1 MENVFKGTKIETLI
15 RQKINQI
22 VKENEDR
29 CEVGYTVSEQA
40 TKFLSTLIDQ
50 YNINKVDLANF
61 VYQFIATQKF
71 NNNISTKFAI
81 FNYNGDAKII
91 ELNRPIQ
98 KIVVEESYGDEIVTV
113 TYKDGTIE
121 KFDSDPTR
129 YWNDDCFCVDIREGD
144 DVKEWLQ
151 ERVV

>member
-1 MENVFKGTKIETLI
+1 MENVFEDTKIETLV

-22 VKENEDR
+22 VEKNEDPY
-29 CEVGYTVSEQA
+29 EVGCTVSEIA

-50 YNINKVDLANF
+50 YNINKVDLANI
-61 VYQFIATQKF
+61 VYQFIATQRF
-71 NNNISTKFAI
+71 NNNISTNFAI

-121 KFDSDPTR
+121 KFDSDPER
-129 YWNDDCFCVDIREGD
+129 CFNDECFCVDIREGD